1 MLTLFTNYCI
11 WRGKFGILFRWFSL
25 ITASQFTSR
34 YEKNCVRWSFHS
46 QLDCS
51 SDFTYMHKG
60 PKFIHNLVVHRM
72 SKMISLT
79 GPYLEY
85 DCRRTNQDHWNIT
98 RIVQQKLQ
106 YSKMAFIPH
115 YHNRQSSRRQPK
127 HGDVNQWTIGEIYLL
142 KHAKRKTWRERQT
155 APRFDI
161 KRMQVSNPG
170 WLT

>member
-1 MLTLFTNYCI
+1 MVT
-11 WRGKFGILFRWFSL
+11 R
-25 ITASQFTSR
+25 
-34 YEKNCVRWSFHS
+34 KNCVKWSFRS
-46 QLDCS
+46 QLDCYT
-51 SDFTYMHKG
+51 DFTYMHKG

-142 KHAKRKTWRERQT
+142 KHVKKKTWREGQT
-155 APRFDI
+155 APALILRGC
-161 KRMQVSNPG
+161 KSRTLVG
-170 WLT
+170 WLRAHSSRHQPARALAFIEECYWLLLHQ